1 MRLVVPRLPR
11 RRQDPLRADAGS
23 RFGEADRM
31 RRPQGG
37 LDAVTGSGTIG
48 R

>member
-11 RRQDPLRADAGS
+11 RRQDPLRADAES